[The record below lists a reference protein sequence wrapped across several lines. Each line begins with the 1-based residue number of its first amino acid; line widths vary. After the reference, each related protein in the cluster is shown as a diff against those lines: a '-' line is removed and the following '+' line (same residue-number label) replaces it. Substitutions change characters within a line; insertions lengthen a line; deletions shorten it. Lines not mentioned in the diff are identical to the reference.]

1 MSRRARQI
9 LALLLIV
16 GVLLFVGRWVAALL
30 ADRWWAEGISPAA
43 VTFITSWRLLGLTLE
58 LGGILIASA
67 WFIGHLLIV
76 YRAIGSVQISR
87 HVANLEIREALTSEV
102 LLGTAIAMGLLL
114 GLLVGAG
121 TSAWSSAVALAWRG
135 MTFGVREP
143 VLGHDLGLYVAQL
156 PLWRFLHGFALLLCG
171 LALIT
176 CLALYS
182 LVGALR
188 WSGGRPAIND
198 HARAHLGALL
208 VCLAL
213 ALAWGYLLEP
223 YELVAGLAGIPD
235 RPAVDMAALVAP
247 ALTGTA
253 LMVAVMSAI
262 WAIKSTH
269 ALVAASWL
277 VLVITSVGGHYVLPA
292 VNRDRGTPAVEPDL
306 TRQLERIA
314 FGLSGLHDSSGSR
327 LLRDVSPPRVAPLWG
342 EHAVARL
349 ANDTNSDSVTA
360 EPGVLAVEGRRLQ
373 VWLVDRGSVADKPGI
388 LAVAA
393 DRVATGGDPLYY
405 RLGDTLGYPTP
416 FALQLQLDSSAV
428 QPGAPPYDVAQTGPG
443 IVLDTWPRRLILAW
457 ALQAGQLLTAL
468 PQGARL
474 VWHLSPEERFGALL
488 PFAEWGEPVPVVV
501 DNELVWVSDGYVT
514 SETFPLID
522 RLPWRREGV
531 NLVEA
536 GFVGVVWAR
545 TGRTA
550 IYLRGDAET
559 EGLARTWASIA
570 SGVVLPM
577 RDLPPGLAAA
587 LPYPEE
593 LFAVQARAL
602 EREPWD
608 AGTLSDRPEA
618 GPGEPGPPTQGW
630 RADTG
635 GTRLVAL
642 YERPSG
648 GRVSAALAGAT
659 LGGRPVLDLVR
670 LDSAKSLPAPRAL
683 DATWRR
689 FPSFLSLADSVRS
702 SGAAR
707 GDSLLRGPLTVW
719 LDPVAGLGAYRTWY
733 APRGNGLALVWVSI
747 AQSGRPVGGAGRT
760 LAEAWDNLRGASAP
774 LPPTVPTASLEEA
787 RKWLRIADSALR
799 AGDWA
804 GFGRA
809 FDALKQVIGTER
821 DTLSR

>member
-1 MSRRARQI
+1 MSRRARQV
-9 LALLLIV
+9 LALLVIV
-16 GVLLFVGRWVAALL
+16 GVLLFAGRWVAGLL

-43 VTFITSWRLLGLTLE
+43 VTFITNWRLLSLTLE
-58 LGGILIASA
+58 LSGILVAAA
-67 WFIGHLLIV
+67 WFIGHLLVV

-87 HVANLEIREALTSEV
+87 HVANLEIREALTAEV
-102 LLGTAIAMGLLL
+102 LLGTAIGMGLLL
-114 GLLVGAG
+114 GLLAGAG
-121 TSAWSSAVALAWRG
+121 TSSWTPAVALAWRG
-135 MTFGVREP
+135 VTFGVREP

-156 PLWRFLHGFALLLCG
+156 PLWRLLHGFVVLLCS

-176 CLALYS
+176 CIALYS

-198 HARAHLGALL
+198 HARIHLGILL

-223 YELVAGLAGIPD
+223 YELVAGLAGVPD

-262 WAIKSTH
+262 WAARATH

-277 VLVITSVGGHYVLPA
+277 VLVITSIGGHYVLPA
-292 VNRDRGTPAVEPDL
+292 FNHDRGAPAVEPEL
-306 TRQLERIA
+306 TRQFERIG
-314 FGLSGLHDSSGSR
+314 FGLSDLHDSTGSR
-327 LLRDVSPPRVAPLWG
+327 LLRDVSPPRVASLWG
-342 EHAVARL
+342 DHVVARL
-349 ANDTNSDSVTA
+349 AGDISSDSVTA
-360 EPGVLAVEGRRLQ
+360 HPGVLAVEGRRLQ
-373 VWLVDRGSVADKPGI
+373 VWLVDRSSLADKPGI

-393 DRVATGGDPLYY
+393 DRVAPGGDALYY

-428 QPGAPPYDVAQTGPG
+428 QPGAPPYDVAQNGPG
-443 IVLDTWPRRLILAW
+443 ILLDAWPRRLVLAW

-474 VWHLSPEERFGALL
+474 VWHLSPADRFAALL
-488 PFAEWGEPVPVVV
+488 PFADWGDPVPVVV
-501 DNELVWVSDGYVT
+501 DNELIWVSDGYVT

-522 RLPWRREGV
+522 RLPWRRDAV
-531 NLVEA
+531 NLVQA

-550 IYLRGDAET
+550 IYLRGNAET
-559 EGLARTWASIA
+559 EGLARTWAAIA
-570 SGVVLPM
+570 GGVVQPI
-577 RDLPPGLAAA
+577 RDLPAGLATA
-587 LPYPEE
+587 LPYPNE
-593 LFAVQARAL
+593 LFAVQSRAL

-618 GPGEPGPPTQGW
+618 GPGEPGPPTSGW

-659 LGGRPVLDLVR
+659 RDGRPVLDLVR
-670 LDSAKSLPAPRAL
+670 LDSVRSLPAPRAL

-702 SGAAR
+702 TGAAR
-707 GDSLLRGPLTVW
+707 GDSLVRGPLTVW

-787 RKWLRIADSALR
+787 RKWLRIADSAIR

-821 DTLSR
+821 DTVAR